1 MDKRIESILKEK
13 LDECMN
19 GIDMIHR
26 VVSTLQIRDGVE
38 ALILGIIIGRVYNSF
53 YYQHRR
59 ILARDP
65 TEEELDEFITMLKY
79 NIEEIR
85 DKIDEYLYSSRDR

>member
-13 LDECMN
+13 LDECMD
-19 GIDMIHR
+19 GIDTINS
-26 VVSTLQIRDGVE
+26 VVHALQIRDGVE
-38 ALILGIIIGRVYNSF
+38 ALILGIIIGRLYNSF

-65 TEEELDEFITMLKY
+65 TQEELDEFIAILKHS
-79 NIEEIR
+79 IEGIR
-85 DKIDEYLYSSRDR
+85 DKIDRYLYSSRDR